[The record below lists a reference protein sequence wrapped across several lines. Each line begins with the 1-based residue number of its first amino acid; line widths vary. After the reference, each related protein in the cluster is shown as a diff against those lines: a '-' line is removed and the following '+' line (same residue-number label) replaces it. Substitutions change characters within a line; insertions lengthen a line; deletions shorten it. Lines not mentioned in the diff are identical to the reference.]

1 MSGKPAARQ
10 GDMTQYGGPIVQGS
24 AGVRIGA
31 PTGVACSVCPGG
43 MTSGN
48 PVNPLLGAKVQ
59 PGETD
64 LALPGPLPF
73 ILSRTYS
80 SYRTKTPAPVGVF
93 GPGWKA
99 PSDIR
104 LQIRDDALILNDN
117 GGRSI
122 HFEPLLPGEAV
133 YSRSESMWLVRG
145 GKAAQ
150 PDGHTLARLWAS
162 LPPDIRLSPHLYLAT
177 NSAQG
182 PWWILGWSERVP
194 GAEDVLPAPLP
205 PYRVLTG
212 MADRFGRTL
221 AYRREAAGDLA
232 GEITGV
238 TDGAGREFRLVLTT
252 QAQRAEEARTSSL
265 SSSDSSRP
273 LSASAFPDTLPGTEY
288 GPDRGIRLSAVW
300 LMHDPAYPESLPAA
314 PLVRYTYTEAGELL
328 AVYDRSNTQVRA
340 FTYDAQH
347 PGRMVAHRYAGR
359 PEMRYRYDDT
369 GRVVEQ
375 LNPAGLSY
383 RYQYEQDR
391 ITVTDSLNRREVLHT
406 EGGAG
411 LKRVVKKELADGSVT
426 HSGYDAAG
434 RLTAQ
439 TDAAGRRTEYGLNV
453 VSGDI
458 TDITTPDG
466 RETKF
471 YYNDGNQLTAV
482 VYPDGLESRREYD
495 EPGRLVS
502 ETSRSG
508 ETVRYRYD
516 DAHSELPATTTDA
529 TGSTRQMTWS
539 RYGQLL
545 AFTDCSGYQTRY
557 EYDRFG
563 QMTAVHREEG
573 ISLYRHYD
581 NRGRLTSVKDAQ
593 GRETQYEYN
602 AAGDLTAVITPDGN
616 RSETQ
621 YDAWGKAVSTTQGGL
636 TRSMEYDAAGR
647 VISLTN
653 ENGSHSDFSYDA
665 LDRLVQQGGFDG
677 RTQRYHYDLTGKLT
691 QSEDE
696 GLVTLWYYDESDR
709 ITHRTVNGEPAEQ
722 WQYDDHGWLTDISHL
737 SEGHR
742 VAVHYGYDDKGRLT
756 GERQTVENPETGEL
770 LWQHETTHAYN
781 EQGLANRVT
790 PFTGPDLRNLSDGA
804 KVVTKYLSKG
814 TMILVVAALVALLA
828 FFVWVWI
835 KGPKFQGKIRWYL
848 NVPLIALVI
857 VLFTGATNLALAKRV
872 LSSYFVNIAFAY
884 QDYGYPYCLAVT
896 LFDTGISEP
905 NGYSEQLVKQIETS
919 EGEQKEDDTVKPNII
934 FLQLESFFD
943 PELVNF
949 LNISEDPIP
958 YYRQLMKDYSS
969 GYLRVPVV
977 GAGTANT
984 EFETISG
991 MSLRYFGAGEY
1002 PYKSVLSEETCESA
1016 PYVLKNLGYATHA
1029 IHNNEAN
1036 FYSRRSVFSRLGF
1049 DTFTSEEYMP
1059 DISDVTA
1066 TGWVKDHILTKEI
1079 IKTLDATDEPDYI
1092 YTISVQGHG
1101 DYPTEPVL
1109 DDPEITVTG
1118 AEDREKNNYSWE
1130 YYVNQIHEMDI
1141 FVKELTTKLA
1151 DYPEPVV
1158 LVMYGDHLPTMGL
1171 KVEDLENRYLY
1182 QTEYV
1187 IWDNMG
1193 LKRKQENIASYQIA
1207 AEVMNRVGIHDGTI
1221 FRYHQTRRNTK
1232 NYQVDLE
1239 VLQYDM
1245 LYGKRYVY
1253 GEDGE
1258 TPYERVKL
1266 QMGALPVTL
1275 ERIEKS
1281 GEDTWYFY
1289 GENFTASSRVEV
1301 NEEIQDTVYV
1311 SPSILMVHSLTLE
1324 DGDQITIAQQSNSS
1338 TKKVL
1343 TRTEPMMYEEPKTVS
1358 TPTSTPNPDSTKTD
1372 VTQENANTSTAPQD
1386 ELTAAPSGAPEGEGD
1401 KIEPSKTENSD
1412 KPAEDGGLQ
1421 N

>member
-1 MSGKPAARQ
+1 
-10 GDMTQYGGPIVQGS
+10 MTQYGGPIVQGS

-48 PVNPLLGAKVQ
+48 PVNPL
-59 PGETD
+59 
-64 LALPGPLPF
+64 
-73 ILSRTYS
+73 
-80 SYRTKTPAPVGVF
+80 
-93 GPGWKA
+93 
-99 PSDIR
+99 
-104 LQIRDDALILNDN
+104 
-117 GGRSI
+117 
-122 HFEPLLPGEAV
+122 PGEAV

-150 PDGHTLARLWAS
+150 PDGHTLARLWGA

-212 MADRFGRTL
+212 LADRFGRTL
-221 AYRREAAGDLA
+221 TYRREAAGDLA

-273 LSASAFPDTLPGTEY
+273 LSASPFPDTLPGTEY

-300 LMHDPAYPESLPAA
+300 LMHDPAYPESLPGA
-314 PLVRYTYTEAGELL
+314 PLARYTYTEAGELL

-482 VYPDGLESRREYD
+482 VSPDGLESRRAYD

-508 ETVRYRYD
+508 DVIRYAYD
-516 DAHSELPATTTDA
+516 NPHSELPATTTDA

-573 ISLYRHYD
+573 ISRYRRYD

-593 GRETQYEYN
+593 GHETRYEYN

-636 TRSMEYDAAGR
+636 TRSMEYDLAGR
-647 VISLTN
+647 ITTLT
-653 ENGSHSDFSYDA
+653 
-665 LDRLVQQGGFDG
+665 
-677 RTQRYHYDLTGKLT
+677 
-691 QSEDE
+691 
-696 GLVTLWYYDESDR
+696 
-709 ITHRTVNGEPAEQ
+709 
-722 WQYDDHGWLTDISHL
+722 
-737 SEGHR
+737 
-742 VAVHYGYDDKGRLT
+742 
-756 GERQTVENPETGEL
+756 
-770 LWQHETTHAYN
+770 
-781 EQGLANRVT
+781 
-790 PFTGPDLRNLSDGA
+790 
-804 KVVTKYLSKG
+804 
-814 TMILVVAALVALLA
+814 
-828 FFVWVWI
+828 
-835 KGPKFQGKIRWYL
+835 
-848 NVPLIALVI
+848 
-857 VLFTGATNLALAKRV
+857 
-872 LSSYFVNIAFAY
+872 
-884 QDYGYPYCLAVT
+884 
-896 LFDTGISEP
+896 
-905 NGYSEQLVKQIETS
+905 
-919 EGEQKEDDTVKPNII
+919 
-934 FLQLESFFD
+934 
-943 PELVNF
+943 
-949 LNISEDPIP
+949 
-958 YYRQLMKDYSS
+958 
-969 GYLRVPVV
+969 
-977 GAGTANT
+977 
-984 EFETISG
+984 
-991 MSLRYFGAGEY
+991 
-1002 PYKSVLSEETCESA
+1002 
-1016 PYVLKNLGYATHA
+1016 
-1029 IHNNEAN
+1029 
-1036 FYSRRSVFSRLGF
+1036 
-1049 DTFTSEEYMP
+1049 
-1059 DISDVTA
+1059 
-1066 TGWVKDHILTKEI
+1066 
-1079 IKTLDATDEPDYI
+1079 
-1092 YTISVQGHG
+1092 
-1101 DYPTEPVL
+1101 
-1109 DDPEITVTG
+1109 
-1118 AEDREKNNYSWE
+1118 
-1130 YYVNQIHEMDI
+1130 
-1141 FVKELTTKLA
+1141 
-1151 DYPEPVV
+1151 
-1158 LVMYGDHLPTMGL
+1158 
-1171 KVEDLENRYLY
+1171 
-1182 QTEYV
+1182 
-1187 IWDNMG
+1187 
-1193 LKRKQENIASYQIA
+1193 
-1207 AEVMNRVGIHDGTI
+1207 
-1221 FRYHQTRRNTK
+1221 
-1232 NYQVDLE
+1232 
-1239 VLQYDM
+1239 
-1245 LYGKRYVY
+1245 
-1253 GEDGE
+1253 
-1258 TPYERVKL
+1258 
-1266 QMGALPVTL
+1266 
-1275 ERIEKS
+1275 
-1281 GEDTWYFY
+1281 
-1289 GENFTASSRVEV
+1289 
-1301 NEEIQDTVYV
+1301 
-1311 SPSILMVHSLTLE
+1311 
-1324 DGDQITIAQQSNSS
+1324 
-1338 TKKVL
+1338 
-1343 TRTEPMMYEEPKTVS
+1343 
-1358 TPTSTPNPDSTKTD
+1358 
-1372 VTQENANTSTAPQD
+1372 
-1386 ELTAAPSGAPEGEGD
+1386 
-1401 KIEPSKTENSD
+1401 
-1412 KPAEDGGLQ
+1412 
-1421 N
+1421 

>member
-1 MSGKPAARQ
+1 
-10 GDMTQYGGPIVQGS
+10 MTQYGGPIVQGS

-48 PVNPLLGAKVQ
+48 PVNPL
-59 PGETD
+59 
-64 LALPGPLPF
+64 
-73 ILSRTYS
+73 
-80 SYRTKTPAPVGVF
+80 
-93 GPGWKA
+93 
-99 PSDIR
+99 
-104 LQIRDDALILNDN
+104 
-117 GGRSI
+117 
-122 HFEPLLPGEAV
+122 PGEAV

-150 PDGHTLARLWAS
+150 PDGHTLARLWGA

-212 MADRFGRTL
+212 LADRFGRTL
-221 AYRREAAGDLA
+221 TYRREAAGDLA

-273 LSASAFPDTLPGTEY
+273 LSASPFPDTLPGTEY

-300 LMHDPAYPESLPAA
+300 LMHDPAYPESLPGA
-314 PLVRYTYTEAGELL
+314 PLARYTYTEAGELL

-482 VYPDGLESRREYD
+482 VSPDGLESRRAYD

-508 ETVRYRYD
+508 DVIRYAYD
-516 DAHSELPATTTDA
+516 NPHSELPATTTDA

-573 ISLYRHYD
+573 ISRYRRYD

-593 GRETQYEYN
+593 GHETRYEYN

-636 TRSMEYDAAGR
+636 TRSMEYDLAGR
-647 VISLTN
+647 ITTLTN
-653 ENGSHSDFSYDA
+653 ENGSRSEFTYDA
-665 LDRLVQQGGFDG
+665 LDRLVQQRGFDG

-696 GLVTLWYYDESDR
+696 GLVTLWHYDESDR
-709 ITHRTVNGEPAEQ
+709 LTHRTVNGEPAEQ
-722 WQYDDHGWLTDISHL
+722 WQYDEHGWLTEISHL
-737 SEGHR
+737 SEGHQ
-742 VAVHYGYDDKGRLT
+742 VAVHYGYDDKGRLA
-756 GERQTVENPETGEL
+756 GERQTVHNPETGEL
-770 LWQHETTHAYN
+770 LWQHETEHAYN

-790 PFTGPDLRNLSDGA
+790 PDSLP
-804 KVVTKYLSKG
+804 
-814 TMILVVAALVALLA
+814 
-828 FFVWVWI
+828 
-835 KGPKFQGKIRWYL
+835 
-848 NVPLIALVI
+848 
-857 VLFTGATNLALAKRV
+857 RV
-872 LSSYFVNIAFAY
+872 EWLT
-884 QDYGYPYCLAVT
+884 YG
-896 LFDTGISEP
+896 
-905 NGYSEQLVKQIETS
+905 
-919 EGEQKEDDTVKPNII
+919 
-934 FLQLESFFD
+934 
-943 PELVNF
+943 
-949 LNISEDPIP
+949 
-958 YYRQLMKDYSS
+958 S
-969 GYLRVPVV
+969 GYL
-977 GAGTANT
+977 AGMKLGGTPLV
-984 EFETISG
+984 EFTRDRLHRETVRSFGNNAYELTSTYTPAGHLQSQRLNSQVYDRDYDWNDNGDLVRISG
-991 MSLRYFGAGEY
+991 PR
-1002 PYKSVLSEETCESA
+1002 
-1016 PYVLKNLGYATHA
+1016 
-1029 IHNNEAN
+1029 
-1036 FYSRRSVFSRLGF
+1036 
-1049 DTFTSEEYMP
+1049 
-1059 DISDVTA
+1059 
-1066 TGWVKDHILTKEI
+1066 
-1079 IKTLDATDEPDYI
+1079 
-1092 YTISVQGHG
+1092 
-1101 DYPTEPVL
+1101 
-1109 DDPEITVTG
+1109 
-1118 AEDREKNNYSWE
+1118 
-1130 YYVNQIHEMDI
+1130 
-1141 FVKELTTKLA
+1141 
-1151 DYPEPVV
+1151 
-1158 LVMYGDHLPTMGL
+1158 
-1171 KVEDLENRYLY
+1171 
-1182 QTEYV
+1182 QT
-1187 IWDNMG
+1187 
-1193 LKRKQENIASYQIA
+1193 
-1207 AEVMNRVGIHDGTI
+1207 
-1221 FRYHQTRRNTK
+1221 
-1232 NYQVDLE
+1232 
-1239 VLQYDM
+1239 
-1245 LYGKRYVY
+1245 
-1253 GEDGE
+1253 
-1258 TPYERVKL
+1258 
-1266 QMGALPVTL
+1266 
-1275 ERIEKS
+1275 
-1281 GEDTWYFY
+1281 
-1289 GENFTASSRVEV
+1289 
-1301 NEEIQDTVYV
+1301 
-1311 SPSILMVHSLTLE
+1311 
-1324 DGDQITIAQQSNSS
+1324 
-1338 TKKVL
+1338 
-1343 TRTEPMMYEEPKTVS
+1343 
-1358 TPTSTPNPDSTKTD
+1358 
-1372 VTQENANTSTAPQD
+1372 
-1386 ELTAAPSGAPEGEGD
+1386 
-1401 KIEPSKTENSD
+1401 
-1412 KPAEDGGLQ
+1412 
-1421 N
+1421 

>member
-48 PVNPLLGAKVQ
+48 PVNPLLGAKVL

-104 LQIRDDALILNDN
+104 LQLRDDGLILNDN

-150 PDGHTLARLWAS
+150 PDGHTLARLWGA

-221 AYRREAAGDLA
+221 TYRREAAGDLA

-383 RYQYEQDR
+383 RYLYEQDR

-426 HSGYDAAG
+426 RSGYDAAG

-482 VYPDGLESRREYD
+482 VSPDGLESRREYD

-573 ISLYRHYD
+573 ISLYRRYD

-593 GRETQYEYN
+593 GRETRYEYN

-653 ENGSHSDFSYDA
+653 ENGSHSVFSYDA

-696 GLVTLWYYDESDR
+696 GLVILWYYDESDR

-722 WQYDDHGWLTDISHL
+722 WQYDGHGWLTDISQQHDEESGLYYNRHRYYDPLQGRYITQDPMGLKGGWNLYQYPLNPLQQIDPMGLLQTWDDARSGACTGGVCGVL
-737 SEGHR
+737 SRIIGPSKFDSTADAALDALKETQNRSLCNDMEYSGIVCKDTNGKYFASKAETDNLRKESYPLKRKCPTGTDR
-742 VAVHYGYDDKGRLT
+742 VAAYH
-756 GERQTVENPETGEL
+756 
-770 LWQHETTHAYN
+770 TH
-781 EQGLANRVT
+781 
-790 PFTGPDLRNLSDGA
+790 GA
-804 KVVTKYLSKG
+804 DS
-814 TMILVVAALVALLA
+814 
-828 FFVWVWI
+828 
-835 KGPKFQGKIRWYL
+835 
-848 NVPLIALVI
+848 
-857 VLFTGATNLALAKRV
+857 
-872 LSSYFVNIAFAY
+872 
-884 QDYGYPYCLAVT
+884 
-896 LFDTGISEP
+896 
-905 NGYSEQLVKQIETS
+905 
-919 EGEQKEDDTVKPNII
+919 
-934 FLQLESFFD
+934 
-943 PELVNF
+943 
-949 LNISEDPIP
+949 
-958 YYRQLMKDYSS
+958 
-969 GYLRVPVV
+969 
-977 GAGTANT
+977 
-984 EFETISG
+984 
-991 MSLRYFGAGEY
+991 
-1002 PYKSVLSEETCESA
+1002 
-1016 PYVLKNLGYATHA
+1016 
-1029 IHNNEAN
+1029 
-1036 FYSRRSVFSRLGF
+1036 
-1049 DTFTSEEYMP
+1049 
-1059 DISDVTA
+1059 
-1066 TGWVKDHILTKEI
+1066 
-1079 IKTLDATDEPDYI
+1079 
-1092 YTISVQGHG
+1092 HG
-1101 DYPTEPVL
+1101 DY
-1109 DDPEITVTG
+1109 
-1118 AEDREKNNYSWE
+1118 
-1130 YYVNQIHEMDI
+1130 
-1141 FVKELTTKLA
+1141 
-1151 DYPEPVV
+1151 
-1158 LVMYGDHLPTMGL
+1158 
-1171 KVEDLENRYLY
+1171 
-1182 QTEYV
+1182 
-1187 IWDNMG
+1187 
-1193 LKRKQENIASYQIA
+1193 
-1207 AEVMNRVGIHDGTI
+1207 
-1221 FRYHQTRRNTK
+1221 
-1232 NYQVDLE
+1232 VDE
-1239 VLQYDM
+1239 
-1245 LYGKRYVY
+1245 
-1253 GEDGE
+1253 
-1258 TPYERVKL
+1258 
-1266 QMGALPVTL
+1266 
-1275 ERIEKS
+1275 
-1281 GEDTWYFY
+1281 F
-1289 GENFTASSRVEV
+1289 FSS
-1301 NEEIQDTVYV
+1301 
-1311 SPSILMVHSLTLE
+1311 
-1324 DGDQITIAQQSNSS
+1324 
-1338 TKKVL
+1338 
-1343 TRTEPMMYEEPKTVS
+1343 
-1358 TPTSTPNPDSTKTD
+1358 
-1372 VTQENANTSTAPQD
+1372 
-1386 ELTAAPSGAPEGEGD
+1386 
-1401 KIEPSKTENSD
+1401 SD
-1412 KPAEDGGLQ
+1412 KNLVRSKDNNLEAFYLATPDGRFEALNNKGEYIFIRNSVPGLSSVCIPYHD
-1421 N
+1421 